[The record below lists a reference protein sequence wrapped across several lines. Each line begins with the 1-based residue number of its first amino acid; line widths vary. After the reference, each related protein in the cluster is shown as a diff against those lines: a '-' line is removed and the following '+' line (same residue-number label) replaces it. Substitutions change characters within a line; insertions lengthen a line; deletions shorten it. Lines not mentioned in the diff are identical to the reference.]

1 MKSSTL
7 LLALTL
13 SLLTPSC
20 NKRNDSE
27 QASSLDPTTAA
38 SSEQTTE
45 LNTTSSPTPI
55 AKASPE
61 QLTSTDIEK
70 RKMMHQMAMSDAAM
84 ASAEKGPEGEEA
96 FNKVMLEWVNDPVLY
111 GERRHASADQ
121 IKDEQITYH
130 LPAKATKIQLLKE
143 AAGHYALYK
152 ISEQDFIDHMVM
164 VWERY
169 REEYVKG
176 GGKSWI
182 KHSDKDVESSLMG
195 RNIGSISYITHGQK
209 QDKKPAD
216 KNIKI
221 TPISVPQA
229 IIDSGWRTLENAVQ
243 YQGPIRTNGGSS
255 TYYYDRDTGYAFH
268 DVGYR

>member
-13 SLLTPSC
+13 SLLTLSC

-27 QASSLDPTTAA
+27 QASSQDPTTAA
-38 SSEQTTE
+38 SSEQTTEQTTE

-61 QLTSTDIEK
+61 QLKSTDIEK
-70 RKMMHQMAMSDAAM
+70 RKMMHQMAMRDAAI
-84 ASAEKGPEGEEA
+84 ASVDKGSEGEEA

-111 GERRHASADQ
+111 GERRHVSADQ
-121 IKDEQITYH
+121 INDEQITYH

-152 ISEQDFIDHMVM
+152 ISERDFIDHMVM

-169 REEYVKG
+169 RDEYV
-176 GGKSWI
+176 
-182 KHSDKDVESSLMG
+182 
-195 RNIGSISYITHGQK
+195 Q
-209 QDKKPAD
+209 
-216 KNIKI
+216 
-221 TPISVPQA
+221 
-229 IIDSGWRTLENAVQ
+229 
-243 YQGPIRTNGGSS
+243 
-255 TYYYDRDTGYAFH
+255 
-268 DVGYR
+268 